1 MKYRLLGNTG
11 LKVSEL
17 CLGTMT
23 FGKQADEHT
32 SFAIMDKA
40 VNAGVNFI
48 DTADVYPIPP
58 DENTWGATEEIIGKW
73 LKGKRNQFVLATKC
87 KQRVGL
93 SINDEG
99 LSRRHIMNSV
109 EASLKR
115 LQTEC
120 FDLYQAHAPDP
131 NTPLEETLRAF
142 DDLLQQ
148 GKVKAIGCSNYPAWQ
163 IALAL
168 GISDKQGW
176 SRWATVQPRYNMLYR
191 EIETELLPLCRNQNL
206 GVLCY
211 NPLAG
216 GMLTGKYNSL
226 ESQDAGARFTL
237 GKTGDLYRER
247 YWHQAHLA
255 EANRLSEFFNKRGKS
270 IITASI
276 AWVLAQPGVTSAI
289 LGASKADQLDLTLKA
304 ADFTLEEEEKAFCN
318 LAWYN
323 LPRPANPPG

>member
-1 MKYRLLGNTG
+1 MKYRILGNTG
-11 LKVSEL
+11 IKVSEL

-32 SFAIMDKA
+32 SFSIIDKA

-58 DENTWGATEEIIGKW
+58 DENTWGTTEEIIGKW

-87 KQRVGL
+87 RQRIGN

-115 LQTEC
+115 LQTDN

-148 GKVKAIGCSNYPAWQ
+148 GKVQAIGCSNYPAWQ

-168 GISDKQGW
+168 GICDKQGW

-191 EIETELLPLCRNQNL
+191 EIEAELLPLCRNQNL

-226 ESQDAGARFTL
+226 ESQMAGSRFSL

-255 EANRLSEFFNKRGKS
+255 EANRLNEFFNKRGKS
-270 IITASI
+270 IITVSI
-276 AWVLAQPGVTSAI
+276 AWVLMQSGVSSAI
-289 LGASKADQLDLTLKA
+289 LGASRADQLDLTLKA
-304 ADFTLEEEEKAFCN
+304 ADLTLDEEEKAFCN

-323 LPRPANPPG
+323 LPKTAIPPA

>member
-1 MKYRLLGNTG
+1 MKYQLLGNTG

-23 FGKQADEHT
+23 FGKQADERT
-32 SFAIMDKA
+32 SFAIIDKA

-58 DENTWGATEEIIGKW
+58 DENTWGTTEEIIGKW

-87 KQRVGL
+87 KQRVGT

-115 LQTEC
+115 LQTDN

-142 DDLLQQ
+142 DDLLKQ
-148 GKVKAIGCSNYPAWQ
+148 GKVRAIGCSNYPAWQ

-168 GISDKQGW
+168 GISDKHGW
-176 SRWATVQPRYNMLYR
+176 SRWATVQPRYNILYR
-191 EIETELLPLCRNQNL
+191 EIEAELLPLCRNQNL

-226 ESQDAGARFTL
+226 GSQDAGARFTL

-255 EANRLSEFFNKRGKS
+255 ESNRLSEFFNKRGKS

-276 AWVLAQPGVTSAI
+276 AWVLSQSGVTSAI
-289 LGASKADQLDLTLKA
+289 LGASRPDQLDLTLKA
-304 ADFTLEEEEKAFCN
+304 ADFILEGFVDE
-318 LAWYN
+318 
-323 LPRPANPPG
+323 